1 LANSGAYEEAIAAA
15 QGLVAA
21 ADDTENPNA
30 KAFALLA
37 YGWAYRDT
45 DPTVA
50 YDVSR
55 RALKIAHDSGNRYV
69 GSNAAIAMS
78 RLAVIQGDPKD
89 AFDFLVLAIRSYYDS
104 GSFILV
110 HGPLAM
116 VATLMDRLGHYEPA
130 ATIGG
135 FAAIPIV
142 RLSFPEV
149 DSVITHLR
157 EVLGDERYES
167 LARAGGSMTNAQ
179 MATYT
184 FEHIDQARAELS

>member
-1 LANSGAYEEAIAAA
+1 
-15 QGLVAA
+15 
-21 ADDTENPNA
+21 
-30 KAFALLA
+30 
-37 YGWAYRDT
+37 
-45 DPTVA
+45 
-50 YDVSR
+50 
-55 RALKIAHDSGNRYV
+55 
-69 GSNAAIAMS
+69 
-78 RLAVIQGDPKD
+78 
-89 AFDFLVLAIRSYYDS
+89 
-104 GSFILV
+104 
-110 HGPLAM
+110 M